1 MRNANMASRR
11 KRGGFFYHDVIKIV
25 PFRDSFRTIENG
37 EKKHTFGK
45 KTLAR
50 VFERL
55 DALLIRRR
63 DRGRGRGKRVGNG
76 KIGGH

>member
-11 KRGGFFYHDVIKIV
+11 KRGGFFYHDVIKTV

-37 EKKHTFGK
+37 ERKHTFGK

-55 DALLIRRR
+55 DALLIIN
-63 DRGRGRGKRVGNG
+63 DGIAAAVGGNG
-76 KIGGH
+76 SETEK